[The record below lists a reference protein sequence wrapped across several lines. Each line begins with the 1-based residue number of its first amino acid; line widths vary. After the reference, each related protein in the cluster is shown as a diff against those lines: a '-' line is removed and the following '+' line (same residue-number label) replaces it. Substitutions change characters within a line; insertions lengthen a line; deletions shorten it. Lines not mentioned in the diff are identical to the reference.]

1 MPAFKSADEL
11 LKQRDFIFDQIE
23 VIVKSDNFTAE
34 DNTKIEGLKKEAQ
47 DLQVRFDALTEI
59 SKNRNAAISGIREN
73 QDNEQRQNDKP
84 NTFKT
89 LGEYLVT
96 VHKAGKSQTHDSR
109 LTYFSEDD
117 PKELKDLNE
126 SVGSDGG
133 FLVPP
138 EFRNTMLAVLTQNNI
153 VRRNGAT
160 VIPMARRE
168 INIPVLDQ
176 TGTTAGEPHQF
187 GGINVFWQAEASE
200 KNQSEPNFRQVKLVA
215 NKLVGYTRASDELL
229 ADSAVSLEAFLTGNM
244 GFAGAIAWRE
254 DYAFLNGT
262 GVGQP
267 LGILNS
273 AVTTTVARTVQADV
287 TYTDL
292 VNMEAAFYSP
302 SNRGVWVASQSLKA
316 KLMLMRDPANQ
327 YIWSSATSIPG
338 IAGAAPSNTLL
349 GRPIIFT
356 LDQLP
361 RTTTTSNGDLL
372 LADFS
377 FYLIGD
383 RQNTTIE
390 STKYDRWRYDQTS
403 WRVVHRVD
411 GQPWL
416 TAPITSV
423 DGTTQV
429 SPFVILGAKTT

>member
-1 MPAFKSADEL
+1 MPTFTSADEL
-11 LKQRDFIFDQIE
+11 LKQRQFIYDNIE
-23 VIVKSDNFTAE
+23 VTLKSDSFTSDDNSKIENWRKEADE
-34 DNTKIEGLKKEAQ
+34 LTKRYDMLVELSKQRDNAVNSTKREQEQEIDNTP
-47 DLQVRFDALTEI
+47 
-59 SKNRNAAISGIREN
+59 SG
-73 QDNEQRQNDKP
+73 
-84 NTFKT
+84 FKS
-89 LGEYLVT
+89 LGEFFVA
-96 VHKAGKSQTHDSR
+96 VSKAGKSNTYDSR
-109 LTYFSEDD
+109 LVYFSEDD
-117 PKELKDLNE
+117 PREKKDLNE
-126 SVGSDGG
+126 SVGADGG
-133 FLVPP
+133 FLVPV
-138 EFRNTMLAVLTQNNI
+138 EQRTSMLAVATQGNI

-160 VIPMARRE
+160 IIPMARRE

-176 TGTTAGEPHQF
+176 TDTTEGVPHMF

-200 KNQSEPNFRQVKLVA
+200 KTQSEPNFRQVKLVA

-244 GFAGAIAWRE
+244 GFAGAIAWKE
-254 DYAFLNGT
+254 DYSFLNGN

-273 AVTTTVARTVQADV
+273 GVTTTVAREEQADV
-287 TYTDL
+287 TYTDI

-302 SNRGVWVASQSLKA
+302 NNRGVWVASQSLKA
-316 KLMLMRDPANQ
+316 KLMLMKDPANQ
-327 YIWSSATSIPG
+327 YIWSTASSIPQ
-338 IAGAAPSNTLL
+338 IATASPSATLL

-361 RTTTTSNGDLL
+361 RTTNTSNGDLM

-377 FYLIGD
+377 YYLIGD

-390 STKYDRWRYDQTS
+390 STKYDRWRFDQTS

-423 DGTTQV
+423 DGTTTV

>member
-1 MPAFKSADEL
+1 MPAFKTADDL
-11 LKQRDFIFDQIE
+11 LKQRDFIYDQIE
-23 VIVKSDNFTAE
+23 IIVTSDNYTAD
-34 DNTKIEGLKKEAQ
+34 DNVKVDGLKKEAQ
-47 DLQVRFDALTEI
+47 EIINRYDALMEI
-59 SKNRNAAISGIREN
+59 SKNRGASVTSARAE
-73 QDNEQRQNDKP
+73 QETEQRQQETP
-84 NTFKT
+84 NSFKT
-89 LGEYLVT
+89 LGDFFVS
-96 VHKAGKSQTHDSR
+96 VHKAGKNNTHDTR
-109 LTYFSEDD
+109 LKFFAEDD
-117 PKELKDLNE
+117 PRELKDLNE

-138 EFRNTMLAVLTQNNI
+138 EFRNTMLAVMTQNNI

-176 TGTTAGEPHQF
+176 TDTTAGSPHMF
-187 GGINVFWQAEASE
+187 GGINVFWQAEASLKE
-200 KNQSEPNFRQVKLVA
+200 QSEPNFRQVKLVA

-244 GFAGAIAWRE
+244 GFAGAIAWKE
-254 DYAFLNGT
+254 DYAFLNGN

-273 AVTTTVARTVQADV
+273 GVTTTVSRTEQADV

-302 SNRGVWVASQSLKA
+302 NNRGVWIASQSLKA
-316 KLMLMRDPANQ
+316 KLMLMTDPSGQ
-327 YIWSSATSIPG
+327 YIWANNSNVAGVAGGSAS
-338 IAGAAPSNTLL
+338 ATLL

-361 RTTTTSNGDLL
+361 RTTTTSVGDLL

-403 WRVVHRVD
+403 WRAVHRVD

-423 DGTTQV
+423 DGATSV
-429 SPFVILGAKTT
+429 SPFVVLGAKTT